1 MKNEVVKYHNDLN
14 TVPMRNWSS
23 EEMNFFFSILSKMR
37 DKGTETVE
45 FTGDELKEL
54 AEYTDWNLP
63 RFIKTMDKLGEHI
76 ASIRYKERTSNSF
89 KIMNLFSLFQVDWN
103 DDMSDLKVN
112 VAVTENYSYIVNKLQ
127 VEFTSYE
134 LAEFTQIRSTYA
146 KAMYRLLKQWR
157 TVGKKYF
164 SIDEFK
170 QLLDMPIYYTPSE
183 IDKNVLKHINKEL
196 PTYFKNL
203 NVKKVKSNKRGTP
216 VIGYEF
222 TFKPEKTSQ
231 LWIDDKYSNKEKDT
245 DPRQVTLT
253 DEQKKHYEQT
263 GQLPVINWLNKKSD
277 F

>member
-103 DDMSDLKVN
+103 DDMNDLKVK

-146 KAMYRLLKQWR
+146 KGMYRLLKQWR

-170 QLLDMPIYYTPSE
+170 QLLDMPEYYAPSH
-183 IDKNVLKHINKEL
+183 IDKNVLKHVKEELSNYFKEL
-196 PTYFKNL
+196 KI
-203 NVKKVKSNKRGTP
+203 KKVKSNKRGTP

-231 LWIDDKYSNKEKDT
+231 LWIDDKYNDNKKGVN
-245 DPRQVTLT
+245 PRQVTMT
-253 DEQKKHYEQT
+253 DEQRNHYEQT
-263 GQLPVINWLNKKSD
+263 GQLPVINWLNKKND